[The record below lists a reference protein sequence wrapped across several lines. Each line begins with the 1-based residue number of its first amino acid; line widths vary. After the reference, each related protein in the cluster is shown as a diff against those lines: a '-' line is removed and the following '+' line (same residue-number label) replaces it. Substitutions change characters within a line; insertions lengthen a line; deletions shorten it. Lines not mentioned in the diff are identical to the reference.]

1 MNQSAVVTH
10 ADAARFAQ
18 LVKDHNQA
26 LYAFALR
33 LCGDQME
40 AHDLV
45 QDALERGLRN
55 FAGFDPHSNARA
67 WLSTILYNLFID
79 RSRKRK
85 IEASK
90 PLDEVDVAA
99 EEPLAPPAWTAITSE
114 QLRAALGRLDGEFR
128 TVCELRVLAQLSYD
142 EIARRTGVPRNT
154 VATRL
159 SRGREKL
166 RALLAQHLEEPQS

>member
-1 MNQSAVVTH
+1 MNRSALVTD

-18 LVKDHNQA
+18 LVKAHNQS
-26 LYAFALR
+26 LYAFALK
-33 LCGDQME
+33 LCGDSVE

-45 QDALERGLRN
+45 QDALERGLRS
-55 FAGFDPHSNARA
+55 FASFDASTNARA

-85 IEASK
+85 IEAVK
-90 PLDEVDVAA
+90 PLDQVDVAA
-99 EEPLAPPAWTAITSE
+99 EEPLQPPAWTNISSE
-114 QLRAALGRLDGEFR
+114 QLRAALAQLDGDFR
-128 TVCELRVLAQLSYD
+128 VVCELRVIEQLSYD

-166 RALLAQHLEEPQS
+166 RAILEQHLAETPR